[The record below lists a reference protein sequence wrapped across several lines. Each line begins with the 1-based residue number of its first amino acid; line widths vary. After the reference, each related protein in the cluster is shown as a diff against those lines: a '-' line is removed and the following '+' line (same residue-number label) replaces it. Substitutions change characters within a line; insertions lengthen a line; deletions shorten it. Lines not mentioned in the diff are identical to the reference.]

1 MSDSDLQAFLN
12 LLLSRY
18 FLVQAIV
25 KIRPLA
31 NKKETVA
38 DYQDH
43 MDLISKLTSTD

>member
-25 KIRPLA
+25 KIQPRA
-31 NKKETVA
+31 
-38 DYQDH
+38 
-43 MDLISKLTSTD
+43 SKRGRWRITRITWTWSPS